1 MSEGQN
7 VPLFPGAPDELP
19 DGMPRPAGSQART
32 PLYRSPWF
40 SAIVLSL
47 LFHAFWQGH
56 GVLDPSFRNPDV
68 AGIAYNARILAT
80 GGLPYVD
87 SAEIKPPGAFFLFAP
102 FLELGG
108 MRAVWGAAVAWGA
121 LLSLATGL
129 LAAVVWG
136 RRAGP
141 RAAVLHAACSAIASD
156 GDINYSF
163 WMAMPFTL
171 SAACACGAALAT
183 TTRRALVLWA
193 AAGATSMLAV
203 AIKPSA
209 WPVGL
214 VFAALLARD
223 LVRGRSRG
231 AAEGAAAG
239 IVGAGFVCLLL
250 SAPYL
255 ASGSTAALL
264 GGLDSV
270 TRFGSEY
277 VAVVRDASGG
287 RLRAIISGL
296 PCLVEQLPGLLALG
310 VLGLADLFARGRER
324 SPLGFVAPVF
334 LVAAFVGTTFTLRF
348 FSHDNAQLWPA
359 LAVVAVRPAGLV
371 GRVLDALERVTAS
384 LERVPRILRAA
395 PVPLLTAVIG
405 LSAALPGFQ
414 FRWGYVHYMAERD
427 QQIAAICRE
436 LAPHLPKDEPV
447 LAWGWSAWSVYEH
460 CERRAPGRVFKVIAS
475 VTTVNTNTC
484 NNGFGPMALRRDDGP
499 AEFLS
504 DVRRRPPSL
513 FLWSSYFKEMGGDPL
528 DDWPALRAFVES
540 RYRVVDARGPF
551 VALLRNDLLPSVP
564 DTAHA
569 ELSPSSDAA
578 GKDLYGWSG
587 RAGSVWTSTSRTPE
601 NSALMAS
608 MTQCVTR

>member
-1 MSEGQN
+1 MS
-7 VPLFPGAPDELP
+7 
-19 DGMPRPAGSQART
+19 DGPKTAFPRPAGGRIAA
-32 PLYRSPWF
+32 PLGA
-40 SAIVLSL
+40 SAWLAAIALSL
-47 LFHAFWQGH
+47 VFHAVWEGH

-68 AGIAYNARILAT
+68 AGIAYNARILAA

-87 SAEIKPPGAFFLFAP
+87 SAEIKPPGAFFLFVP

-108 MRAVWGAAVAWGA
+108 MRAVWGAAVIWGA

-129 LAAVVWG
+129 LAAFVWG
-136 RRAGP
+136 PRAGP
-141 RAAVLHAACSAIASD
+141 RAAVLHAACAAIASD

-163 WMAMPFTL
+163 WMATPFTL
-171 SAACACGAALAT
+171 SAACACGAGLAT
-183 TTRRALVLWA
+183 STRRALVLWA
-193 AAGATSMLAV
+193 AAGATSLLAV

-214 VFAALLARD
+214 VFAAVLAREVVLHRRRRAGEGAVAGIAGALGVGLLLA
-223 LVRGRSRG
+223 S
-231 AAEGAAAG
+231 
-239 IVGAGFVCLLL
+239 
-250 SAPYL
+250 PYL
-255 ASGSTAALL
+255 ASGRTAELW

-270 TRFGSEY
+270 ARFGNEY
-277 VAVVRDASGG
+277 VTVVRDAAGG
-287 RLRAIISGL
+287 RLRAVVSGL
-296 PCLVEQLPGLLALG
+296 PCLLEQIPGLLALAG
-310 VLGLADLFARGRER
+310 LGLAELFARGRER
-324 SPLGFVAPVF
+324 APLAFVAPVF

-359 LAVVAVRPAGLV
+359 LALLAVRPAGFI
-371 GRVLDALERVTAS
+371 GRALDALARFMAS
-384 LERVPRILRAA
+384 LGRLPRVLRGA
-395 PVPLLTAVIG
+395 PVPLVTALLG
-405 LSAALPGFQ
+405 LLASLPEFDR
-414 FRWGYVHYMAERD
+414 RWGYVHYMAERD
-427 QQIAAICRE
+427 QQIAAICRA
-436 LAPHLPKDEPV
+436 LAPRLPKEDPV

-484 NNGFGPMALRRDDGP
+484 NNGFGPMVLRRDEGP

-504 DVRRRPPSL
+504 DLRRRPPSL

-528 DDWPALRAFVES
+528 DDWAPLRAFVES
-540 RYRVVDARGPF
+540 RYRLVDARGPF

-564 DTAHA
+564 DSAHA
-569 ELSPSSDAA
+569 ELVPSSDGA
-578 GKDLYGWSG
+578 GSGLYAWSG